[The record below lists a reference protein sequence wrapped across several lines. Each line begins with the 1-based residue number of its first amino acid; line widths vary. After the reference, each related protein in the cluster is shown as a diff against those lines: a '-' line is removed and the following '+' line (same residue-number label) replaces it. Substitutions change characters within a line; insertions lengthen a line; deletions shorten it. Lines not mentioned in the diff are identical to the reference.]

1 MWRIKNRSCVLLLL
15 LALCFLPALCGSSVQ
30 AEEMYQISETALT
43 QLETNLETLKAHNQ
57 ERQKVLTEQ
66 ATLLNQQKETIKK
79 QASELSS
86 LKKEIEISKAAN
98 EETKKSLESANA
110 YLTKFEDEAKRK
122 IRVKTRQ
129 RNLWIAISGGL
140 LYALSKK

>member
-1 MWRIKNRSCVLLLL
+1 MKTKKDLSVPVLLSALL
-15 LALCFLPALCGSSVQ
+15 FCAFLPGLQVQ
-30 AEEMYQISETALT
+30 AETMYQISETELT

-79 QASELSS
+79 QAGELRR
-86 LKKEIEISKAAN
+86 LKKEIVISKIAN
-98 EETKKSLESANA
+98 EAMQKSLERANRS
-110 YLTKFEDEAKRK
+110 LTELENEVKRN

-140 LYALSKK
+140 LYAWVKK

>member
-1 MWRIKNRSCVLLLL
+1 MWTTKRLYICL
-15 LALCFLPALCGSSVQ
+15 LAYFLWLPAAGSTSQ
-30 AEEMYQISETALT
+30 AEEMYQISETELT
-43 QLETNLETLKAHNQ
+43 QLETNLETLKVHNQ

-98 EETKKSLESANA
+98 EETQKSLLRANQS
-110 YLTKFEDEAKRK
+110 LKQFEDEAKRK

-140 LYALSKK
+140 LYAWIKK

>member
-1 MWRIKNRSCVLLLL
+1 MCKIVKNLWPLLLVCSL
-15 LALCFLPALCGSSVQ
+15 WLAAGSTSQ
-30 AEEMYQISETALT
+30 AEEMYQISETELT

-79 QASELSS
+79 QANELSS

-110 YLTKFEDEAKRK
+110 YLTELEKEARHKVQ
-122 IRVKTRQ
+122 VKARQ
-129 RNLWIAISGGL
+129 RNLWIAISGCV
-140 LYALSKK
+140 LYAYVRK

>member
-1 MWRIKNRSCVLLLL
+1 MWTTKRLCICL
-15 LALCFLPALCGSSVQ
+15 LACSLWLAAGSTLQ
-30 AEEMYQISETALT
+30 AEMMYSISESELT
-43 QLETNLETLKAHNQ
+43 ELENNLATLESHSQ

-79 QASELSS
+79 QAEELRR
-86 LKKEIEISKAAN
+86 LRKEIVISKTAN

-140 LYALSKK
+140 LYALAKK